1 MNSIER
7 IAHISDMIANTKKEL
22 ANLNNQ
28 LADEID
34 SYSKGFSHM
43 EELIEVS
50 TKSGNTYKATILHND
65 NLELIKSL
73 IYDENIEALVNLTA
87 EYNCLVVRR

>member
-1 MNSIER
+1 MNSIQR
-7 IAHISDMIANTKKEL
+7 IAYISDMIANTKKEL
-22 ANLNNQ
+22 ANLNSQ
-28 LADEID
+28 LNDEID
-34 SYSKGFSHM
+34 SFSKGFSHI

-65 NLELIKSL
+65 NLELIKAL
-73 IYDENIEALVNLTA
+73 IYDEDIDALVGLTE